1 MYGVRDSVDWDI
13 TDISI
18 LSSAITISTHQELIS
33 SSIIAPKWASW
44 LQSFCMG
51 VKVSVHTDSAWDCLL
66 LEDQCL
72 LQLIFCL
79 ILQLIFL
86 FAAVPFLYTLMIW
99 IHQVLLRLL
108 DDCRYL
114 FIPEVPNDFRIDL
127 VFLSLLQT
135 NSSLRCEVYIYMGS
149 VFLPS
154 ITWNIL
160 EIKQIEVDGIS
171 WEKSEKCLSQPNIRE
186 GLTRMTTR

>member
-1 MYGVRDSVDWDI
+1 MYRVRDGVDWDI

-51 VKVSVHTDSAWDCLL
+51 VKVSVNTDSAWDCLL

-127 VFLSLLQT
+127 VFGLCCRLTAAWDVKFTSTWDLCFYLLSPGT
-135 NSSLRCEVYIYMGS
+135 FLR
-149 VFLPS
+149 L
-154 ITWNIL
+154 N
-160 EIKQIEVDGIS
+160 
-171 WEKSEKCLSQPNIRE
+171 R
-186 GLTRMTTR
+186 